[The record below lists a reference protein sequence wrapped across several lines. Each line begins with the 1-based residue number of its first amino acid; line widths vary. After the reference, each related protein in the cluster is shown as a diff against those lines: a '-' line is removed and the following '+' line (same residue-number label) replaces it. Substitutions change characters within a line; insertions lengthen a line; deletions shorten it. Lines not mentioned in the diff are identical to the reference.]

1 MPNVDSQSRRF
12 APRGPGFFAAAKRAF
27 TLIELLVVIAVIAL
41 LVGLLLPALGSA
53 REEARAIRCAASLKS
68 VADGVAA
75 YQATYKS
82 FYPLAYTYSD
92 PLNLTGNQ
100 YTPAWSEQFQG
111 DTIGPNQVYVHW
123 SYSVMADSDGKVA
136 EEAWKC
142 PSLGGKGGAPATNPE
157 AEHSEAWQ
165 GVSAGTTRVD
175 FQAKRIAY
183 TGNAAI
189 FSRNKVGPLV
199 SSPRKTVYVNDSVV
213 ELASKTILA
222 TEFYH
227 SKQYGWEP
235 LQAGAGDS
243 NVGEIKSHRP
253 ITAIVGGSTGSDL
266 FGEPTVGQAQY
277 PFFYPKASRFVND
290 DEILPGSISNPQLS
304 GINLVGRTHSAKNE
318 RRKSNAAANFSFVDG
333 HVERMTPVK
342 TLEKRLWG
350 ERVYSVSGQN
360 RIHPTETAD

>member
-1 MPNVDSQSRRF
+1 MANKESQRDWC
-12 APRGPGFFAAAKRAF
+12 ARGSSGRAGLLNRGF

-82 FYPLAYTYSD
+82 YFPLAYTYSD
-92 PLNLTGNQ
+92 PKDLTNNQ
-100 YTPAWSEQFQG
+100 FTAAWSEQFQG
-111 DTIGPNQVYVHW
+111 DTISPNQVYVHW
-123 SYSVMADSDGKVA
+123 SYSVMSDGDGKVA

-142 PSLGGKGGAPATNPE
+142 PSVGGKGGAPATNPDPE
-157 AEHSEAWQ
+157 HAESWQ
-165 GVSAGTTRVD
+165 GVSPGEQRID

-199 SSPRKTVYVNDSVV
+199 SSPRKTVFVNDSVV
-213 ELASKTILA
+213 ELPSKVILA

-227 SKQYGWEP
+227 SKQYGWQV

-253 ITAIVGGSTGSDL
+253 ITAIVGGGAGSDI
-266 FGEPTVGQAQY
+266 FGEPTIGAATY
-277 PFFYPKASRFVND
+277 PYFYPKASKFVND
-290 DEILPGSISNPQLS
+290 DEILAGSISDPRMS
-304 GINLVGRTHSAKNE
+304 GINLVGRTHSSKTE
-318 RRKSNAAANFSFVDG
+318 RRKSAASANFSFIDG
-333 HVERMTPVK
+333 HVERMSPVK

-350 ERVYSVSGQN
+350 ERMYSVSGSN